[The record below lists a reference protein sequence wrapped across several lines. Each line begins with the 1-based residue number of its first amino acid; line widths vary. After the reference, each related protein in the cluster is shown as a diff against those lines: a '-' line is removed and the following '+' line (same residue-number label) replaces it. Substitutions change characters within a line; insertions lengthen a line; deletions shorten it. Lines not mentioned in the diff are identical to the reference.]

1 MSCQCESC
9 LYNHDATRRME
20 KLSEDDRQFF
30 DTMLETLRNTELDR
44 DVMSCVLDGS
54 WPSALEQITT
64 TAKILGYKLVPLD
77 STT

>member
-1 MSCQCESC
+1 MSRVCTITMRLAAWKNCRKMTGS
-9 LYNHDATRRME
+9 
-20 KLSEDDRQFF
+20 FF

>member
-20 KLSEDDRQFF
+20 NCRKMTGSFF
-30 DTMLETLRNTELDR
+30 DTMLETLCNTE
-44 DVMSCVLDGS
+44 
-54 WPSALEQITT
+54 
-64 TAKILGYKLVPLD
+64 ILGYKLVPLD